1 MSFEWPFALI
11 LLVFVPI
18 LALVY
23 IAMQRRRSQY
33 ALRYASVS
41 LVAQAVG
48 KGPGVKRHIP
58 AALYLVAITAL
69 IIGLARPQATIPVPQ
84 STGTVLLVID
94 VSGSMFAQDVA
105 PNRMEATKQAARDF
119 VEKQPDG
126 VKIGVVSFSDFAAL
140 VAPPTTERKQALEA
154 ISRLRPQ
161 RGTNI
166 GAGLQVALDAI
177 YEDQSAGSDG
187 VVTTQPTPT
196 TTLQGANTQK
206 PDTPPAS
213 IVLVSD
219 GQSNTGPD
227 PLEVVKEATTAGV
240 KVYTVGIGTPEGT
253 VLQIQGRNVFTR
265 LDEDTLKTVAD
276 QTGGSYFNAQ
286 SDADLRQVYD
296 DLARERVIEKKDTE
310 VTFAFAGAALVLSM
324 LAGGLGLLWF
334 NRLP

>member
-1 MSFEWPFALI
+1 MSFEWPFVLPLLI
-11 LLVFVPI
+11 FVPL
-18 LALVY
+18 LAMSY
-23 IAMQRRRSQY
+23 IAMQRRRNRY

-41 LVAQAVG
+41 LVSQAVG

-58 AALYLVAITAL
+58 PALYLLAITAL
-69 IIGLARPQATIPVPQ
+69 IIGLARPEATIPVPQ
-84 STGTVLLVID
+84 DTGTILLVID
-94 VSGSMFAQDVA
+94 VSGSMFAQDVD
-105 PNRMEATKQAARDF
+105 PNRMEATKRAAREF
-119 VEKQPDG
+119 VENQPSG

-140 VAPPTTERKQALEA
+140 VAPPTRDRGPVLEA

-177 YEDQSAGSDG
+177 YEDQSDG
-187 VVTTQPTPT
+187 EAIVTGAPATPTPIPEG
-196 TTLQGANTQK
+196 L
-206 PDTPPAS
+206 DVPPAS

-227 PLEVVKEATTAGV
+227 PLEMVDEASNAGI

-265 LDEDTLKTVAD
+265 LDEVVLKTMAE
-276 QTGGSYFNAQ
+276 QTGGLYFNAQ
-286 SDADLRQVYD
+286 TETDLQAVYQ
-296 DLARERVIEKKDTE
+296 DLSRERVVENEETE
-310 VTFAFAGAALVLSM
+310 VTFAFAAAGLVLSLM
-324 LAGGLGLLWF
+324 AGTLGLVWF

>member
-1 MSFEWPFALI
+1 MTFEWPFALV
-11 LLVFVPI
+11 LLVFVPVI
-18 LALVY
+18 AFAY

-48 KGPGVKRHIP
+48 KGPGIKRHIP
-58 AALYLVAITAL
+58 PALYLLAVTAL
-69 IIGLARPQATIPVPQ
+69 IIGIARPQATIPVPQ
-84 STGTVLLVID
+84 DTGTVVLVID
-94 VSGSMFAQDVA
+94 VSGSMFAQDVD
-105 PNRMEATKQAARDF
+105 PNRMEATKRAARDF
-119 VEKQPDG
+119 VENQPGG

-140 VAPPTTERKQALEA
+140 VAPPTTERKQVLEA

-177 YEDQSAGSDG
+177 YEDQSDG
-187 VVTTQPTPT
+187 DPVITGQPTPT
-196 TTLQGANTQK
+196 PAATGL
-206 PDTPPAS
+206 DVPPAS

-227 PLEVVKEATTAGV
+227 PLDVVSEATSAGV

-265 LDEDTLKTVAD
+265 LDESTLQTVAD
-276 QTGGSYFNAQ
+276 QTGGQYFNAQ
-286 SDADLRQVYD
+286 TETDLRAVYE
-296 DLARERVIEKKDTE
+296 DLSREHVIENKETE
-310 VTFAFAGAALVLSM
+310 VTFAFAGAALIFSM
-324 LAGGLGLLWF
+324 LAGTLGLVWF